1 MLGMIIGVPT
11 LAVVYKFLSCKTN
24 EALIKK
30 ELPQDTME
38 YWNLEYINE
47 KNKEFI
53 NSDK

>member
-11 LAVVYKFLSCKTN
+11 LAVVYRFLSGKTN